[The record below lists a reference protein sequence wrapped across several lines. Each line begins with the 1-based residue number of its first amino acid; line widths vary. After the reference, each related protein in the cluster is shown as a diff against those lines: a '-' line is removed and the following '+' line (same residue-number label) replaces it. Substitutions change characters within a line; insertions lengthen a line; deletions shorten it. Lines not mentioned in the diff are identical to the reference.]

1 MSFIFVA
8 TFLHIYSKMISKCF
22 VDIYKNIYKEIF
34 ANIDISRHFQMS
46 DIIKFQKYHKAIIL
60 ECFVVC
66 FYYVMHGRWTLKF
79 NFDTYLFLMIN
90 NKYK

>member
-1 MSFIFVA
+1 MLSR
-8 TFLHIYSKMISKCF
+8 L
-22 VDIYKNIYKEIF
+22 DIYKNIYKEIF

-66 FYYVMHGRWTLKF
+66 FCYAWTL
-79 NFDTYLFLMIN
+79 DTQIQI
-90 NKYK
+90 

>member
-8 TFLHIYSKMISKCF
+8 TFLRIYSKMISKCF

-34 ANIDISRHFQMS
+34 AKVHISRHFQMS
-46 DIIKFQKYHKAIIL
+46 DIIKFQKYHKAIL

-66 FYYVMHGRWTLKF
+66 FCYA
-79 NFDTYLFLMIN
+79 
-90 NKYK
+90 